1 MAHSIA
7 VAFHEALELVD
18 QLPEEQQRG
27 LVEILQRRQS
37 ERRREALAASIQ
49 EARAELAQGK
59 ARRGTV
65 DDLLAELDD

>member
-1 MAHSIA
+1 MAQSTA
-7 VAFHEALELVD
+7 VTFHEALELVD

-49 EARAELAQGK
+49 EARTELAQGK

-65 DDLLAELDD
+65 DELLAELDD